1 MQLLFDT
8 SQLLAINCPAFIC
21 SPRQLVDVVSDGSQL
36 LGYLD
41 CTRLVDFWRF
51 HSIAHCPLFR
61 KSWHAHLKG
70 FRHLLNPFKF
80 AVVHTKFNLPILFPV
95 LSQKQV
101 HPLHLIRCFI
111 SSYHACRRIGKLYIW
126 YPNKLV
132 FAPRKKPPT
141 PHFHG
146 GTKTLPF

>member
-21 SPRQLVDVVSDGSQL
+21 SPCQLVYVVSNVSQL

-61 KSWHAHLKG
+61 KSWHAHMKG
-70 FRHLLNPFKF
+70 FRYLLNPFKF
-80 AVVHTKFNLPILFPV
+80 AVVHTKFNQIGRA
-95 LSQKQV
+95 S
-101 HPLHLIRCFI
+101 
-111 SSYHACRRIGKLYIW
+111 CRERVEYTVVYVVVEEK
-126 YPNKLV
+126 
-132 FAPRKKPPT
+132 
-141 PHFHG
+141 
-146 GTKTLPF
+146 